1 MITKIK
7 EKIMDMDSKTE
18 KRITMSIV
26 GYVALVI
33 ASIIFTSITKKFEI
47 VIDITQCIGLVL
59 MIIWSAVL
67 AIRRRDREVVMKNKI
82 VNIIL
87 SDRYAVMWYT
97 YLITITIL
105 RTIISKIPFGMSSI
119 LIISTILAIIVVI
132 GIEIISTNV
141 SQYFDKKLN

>member
-1 MITKIK
+1 MKKIK
-7 EKIMDMDSKTE
+7 EKIMAMNSKTE
-18 KRITMSIV
+18 KRITMIIV
-26 GYVALVI
+26 GYCALII

-47 VIDITQCIGLVL
+47 AIDITQYIGLVL
-59 MIIWSAVL
+59 LIIWSAVL

-105 RTIISKIPFGMSSI
+105 RIIISKISIKMSSI
-119 LIISTILAIIVVI
+119 ILLILVIIVVI
-132 GIEIISTNV
+132 GIEVISNNV